1 LTSASTRRMW
11 MQLVL
16 CVSSTQSELLVSVV
30 RFASTRR
37 RQASSMVKYRKF
49 HRKRQRRSILV
60 RHTVRQTGYCLIR
73 CMSSTN
79 FTLKLDLPPNVV
91 VVECIYE
98 PHVFSHSVGTSSAE
112 CICCSSLSYNV
123 FSGTLNPTHFTSLP
137 LQLGLYAAK

>member
-1 LTSASTRRMW
+1 MW

-16 CVSSTQSELLVSVV
+16 CVSSMQSELLVSVV

-112 CICCSSLSYNV
+112 CICCSCLSSLDCMQPNNHLASMGNRMASYTV
-123 FSGTLNPTHFTSLP
+123 CLP
-137 LQLGLYAAK
+137 MEGWPS